1 MTAPCNKRV
10 LPELRALGGTLSLS
24 ELTAGA
30 ARYHTGTG
38 TQNFSRWDE
47 SHIQGTS
54 KRPSKRIE
62 GLSVLDAHHF
72 LSDNRPSSA
81 SDTGLCELVVARYV

>member
-1 MTAPCNKRV
+1 MVPKR
-10 LPELRALGGTLSLS
+10 R
-24 ELTAGA
+24 
-30 ARYHTGTG
+30 
-38 TQNFSRWDE
+38 DE

-72 LSDNRPSSA
+72 LSDNHPSSA
-81 SDTGLCELVVARYV
+81 SDTGLCELVVARYVWLLIRLSVVQDVESITALHCLAHFGALLAS